1 MREYWGSQ
9 FALDKYTG
17 TNADTYIW
25 NDMNEPS
32 VFNGPEVT
40 MPRDAVHGY
49 GMVEHRD
56 VHNMYGY
63 YVHRATF
70 EGLQKRVAGDRPFVL
85 TRSFFIGSHKYSA
98 IWTGDNYAQWSHLK
112 ASIAM
117 VGALTLGGQSLVG
130 ADIGGFFKHPDPEM
144 TVRWYQLAV
153 MMYPF
158 LRNHAHLETPRREP
172 YVFDEQTMLRI
183 KASLQMRYKMLP
195 LWYTIFQDYHAT
207 GAPVVRPLFWDF
219 IGDRGTHDHEEA
231 VENQLMLGEVL
242 LVHGIAKPLS
252 EQTEA
257 TVYLPASPGWY
268 SLEQGTFFP
277 PGAHVHKLDLESI
290 PAYYKAG
297 SVVPLKSRVR
307 RSSACMSLDPFTLN
321 VYLNPETGYAKGR
334 VYIDDYRTRAYE
346 DGKSFLDVDLE
357 FKDGVLRSTGTRGT
371 LPEDTAAA
379 VSAEIER
386 VEIFGLKAPAR
397 GAEATIDGKKT
408 VLPVPIT
415 RPLAIGAGTGSLH
428 AATVKVAP
436 WIDMRSGSSWSLT
449 LK

>member
-1 MREYWGSQ
+1 
-9 FALDKYTG
+9 
-17 TNADTYIW
+17 
-25 NDMNEPS
+25 
-32 VFNGPEVT
+32 
-40 MPRDAVHGY
+40 
-49 GMVEHRD
+49 
-56 VHNMYGY
+56 
-63 YVHRATF
+63 
-70 EGLQKRVAGDRPFVL
+70 
-85 TRSFFIGSHKYSA
+85 
-98 IWTGDNYAQWSHLK
+98 
-112 ASIAM
+112 
-117 VGALTLGGQSLVG
+117 
-130 ADIGGFFKHPDPEM
+130 
-144 TVRWYQLAV
+144 